1 MKYYI
6 RPQLFLTLASDLI
19 YLNKKQTQTMK
30 KGITTIIASLL
41 ILTIAFAKQETA
53 KPACCKDKTTAQCQK
68 EHGKDCCKGKPAAE
82 CKHSDGKAC
91 AKSADGKACCKEGQ
105 KAQTSADAKP
115 ACCQGKPASECKHS
129 EGKACAKSADG
140 KACCK
145 AGEHKEEPKK

>member
-1 MKYYI
+1 
-6 RPQLFLTLASDLI
+6 
-19 YLNKKQTQTMK
+19 MK
-30 KGITTIIASLL
+30 KGISAIVASLL

-91 AKSADGKACCKEGQ
+91 AKSADGKACCK
-105 KAQTSADAKP
+105 
-115 ACCQGKPASECKHS
+115 
-129 EGKACAKSADG
+129 
-140 KACCK
+140 